1 MAKRNAASAMLTRL
15 REIPSDSKEHVV
27 DNDDLDA
34 TFNGRG
40 SRAFVPLEMLR
51 NSNGE
56 RIVVKKVCETS
67 EPINQ
72 LHEYSM
78 KHGFTTEFLDIVE
91 RSTCGLFQC
100 LLRLNTMPVSVVH
113 GQGATAQ
120 DSHLEAAR
128 NALQYLKIMASE
140 KGLQ

>member
-1 MAKRNAASAMLTRL
+1 M
-15 REIPSDSKEHVV
+15 
-27 DNDDLDA
+27 DA

-78 KHGFTTEFLDIVE
+78 KHGFTTEFLDIGQLISQIISNS
-91 RSTCGLFQC
+91 R
-100 LLRLNTMPVSVVH
+100 LLNIVNS
-113 GQGATAQ
+113 
-120 DSHLEAAR
+120 
-128 NALQYLKIMASE
+128 LKIVYSFKLSGPLAACFNACC
-140 KGLQ
+140 G